1 MRKAVWVL
9 KTALNFWRS
18 LSNTGRAGLIMT
30 LFWLG
35 IALFGGWLAPY
46 SVEDIAGGGI
56 NEGFSRAFLLGTD
69 YLGRDMLT
77 RVLYGARYS
86 IGLALSAAILASV
99 CGTLLAL
106 LAAMS
111 GRWLEELLSRINDA
125 LLIMPGKIMAL
136 LMVAVFGSS
145 LPMLILTAVITYW
158 PGAYRIAYAM
168 ASNLRS
174 MDYVQAAKLRGES
187 KLYIALTDVLPN
199 MLHPMLTDF
208 GLRFV
213 YIVLLLSGLSVLG
226 LGGQPPYAD
235 WGTLVHENLQ
245 ALFDG
250 SPAVLVPAVA
260 IASLTIGVNLFI
272 DSLQSRRAIR
282 LELEE
287 EVA

>member
-1 MRKAVWVL
+1 MRKTVMVL
-9 KTALNFWRS
+9 KTTLNFWRS
-18 LSNTGRAGLIMT
+18 LSTTGRVGLAIT
-30 LFWLG
+30 LFWLCMA
-35 IALFGGWLAPY
+35 IFGGWLAPY
-46 SVEDIAGGGI
+46 RVEDIAGGGI

-86 IGLALSAAILASV
+86 IGLALSAAVLASV

-111 GRWLEELLSRINDA
+111 GKWLEELLGRINDA

-145 LPMLILTAVITYW
+145 LPMLTLTAIITYW

-174 MDYVQAAKLRGES
+174 MDYVQAAHLRGES

-213 YIVLLLSGLSVLG
+213 YIVLLLSGLSFLG
-226 LGGQPPYAD
+226 LGVQPPYAD

-250 SPAVLVPAVA
+250 SPAVLVPALA
-260 IASLTIGVNLFI
+260 IASLTIGVSLFI
-272 DSLQSRRAIR
+272 DSLQSRRAISH
-282 LELEE
+282 ELEE
-287 EVA
+287 GAT

>member
-1 MRKAVWVL
+1 MRKTVRVL

-30 LFWLG
+30 LFWLSM
-35 IALFGGWLAPY
+35 ALFGGWLAPY
-46 SVEDIAGGGI
+46 SVEDIAGGGV

-86 IGLALSAAILASV
+86 IGLALSAAILTSV

-213 YIVLLLSGLSVLG
+213 YIVLLLSGLSFLG
-226 LGGQPPYAD
+226 LGVQPPYAD

-282 LELEE
+282 LELEAE
-287 EVA
+287 AA

>member
-1 MRKAVWVL
+1 MRKTVWVL

-46 SVEDIAGGGI
+46 SVEDIAGGGV

-213 YIVLLLSGLSVLG
+213 YIVLLLSGLSFLG
-226 LGGQPPYAD
+226 LGVQPPYAD

-287 EVA
+287 EAA

>member
-1 MRKAVWVL
+1 MRKTVVVL

-18 LSNTGRAGLIMT
+18 LSNAGRIGLVIT
-30 LFWLG
+30 LFWLCM
-35 IALFGGWLAPY
+35 ALLGGWLAPY

-111 GRWLEELLSRINDA
+111 GKWLEELLGRINDA

-174 MDYVQAAKLRGES
+174 MDYVQAAHLRGES

-213 YIVLLLSGLSVLG
+213 YIVLLLSGLSFLG
-226 LGGQPPYAD
+226 LGVQPPYAD

-272 DSLQSRRAIR
+272 DSLQMRRVIR

-287 EVA
+287 EAA

>member
-1 MRKAVWVL
+1 MRKTVRVL

-30 LFWLG
+30 LFWLSM
-35 IALFGGWLAPY
+35 ALFGGWLAPY

-111 GRWLEELLSRINDA
+111 GRWLEELLGRINDA

-213 YIVLLLSGLSVLG
+213 YIVLLLSGLSFLG
-226 LGGQPPYAD
+226 LGVQPPYAD

-287 EVA
+287 EAA

>member
-1 MRKAVWVL
+1 MRKTVRVL

-111 GRWLEELLSRINDA
+111 GRWLEELLGRINDA

-174 MDYVQAAKLRGES
+174 MDYVQAANLRGES

-213 YIVLLLSGLSVLG
+213 YIVLLLSGLSFLG
-226 LGGQPPYAD
+226 LGVQPPYAD

>member
-1 MRKAVWVL
+1 MRKTVRVL

-30 LFWLG
+30 LFWLSM
-35 IALFGGWLAPY
+35 ALFGGWLAPY
-46 SVEDIAGGGI
+46 SVEDIAGGGV

-213 YIVLLLSGLSVLG
+213 YIVLLLSGLSFLG
-226 LGGQPPYAD
+226 LGVQPPYAD

-282 LELEE
+282 LELEAE
-287 EVA
+287 AA

>member
-1 MRKAVWVL
+1 MRKTVVVL

-18 LSNTGRAGLIMT
+18 LSNTGRVGLVIT
-30 LFWLG
+30 LFWLF
-35 IALFGGWLAPY
+35 IALFGGLLAPY
-46 SVEDIAGGGI
+46 SIEDIAGGGI

-77 RVLYGARYS
+77 RVMYGARYS

-99 CGTLLAL
+99 FGTLLAL

-111 GRWLEELLSRINDA
+111 GKWLEELLGRINDA

-174 MDYVQAAKLRGES
+174 MDYVQAAHLRGES

-213 YIVLLLSGLSVLG
+213 YIVLLLSGLSFLG
-226 LGGQPPYAD
+226 LGVQPPHAD

-272 DSLQSRRAIR
+272 DSLQSRRVIR

-287 EVA
+287 EAA